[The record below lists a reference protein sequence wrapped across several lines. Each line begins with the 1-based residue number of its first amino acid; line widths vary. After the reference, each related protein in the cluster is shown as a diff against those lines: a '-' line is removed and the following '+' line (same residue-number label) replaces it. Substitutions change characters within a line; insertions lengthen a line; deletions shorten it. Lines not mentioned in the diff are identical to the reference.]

1 MLIARSSG
9 ASMNIQYISQPRVK
23 ELLLQLKWGDRFEE
37 EMREALE
44 AIRESELDFEQI
56 KRELTESG
64 LVLQLRGEGGNPYLA
79 LTDMGQA
86 IADLLHEIEFI
97 LTPR

>member
-1 MLIARSSG
+1 
-9 ASMNIQYISQPRVK
+9 MNIQYISQPRVK

-44 AIRESELDFEQI
+44 VIHESELDFEQI

-64 LVLQLRGEGGNPYLA
+64 LVLHLRGEGGNPYLA

>member
-1 MLIARSSG
+1 
-9 ASMNIQYISQPRVK
+9 MNIQYISQPRVK

-56 KRELTESG
+56 KRELTESE
-64 LVLQLRGEGGNPYLA
+64 LVLQLRGEEWNPYLA
-79 LTDMGQA
+79 LTDMG
-86 IADLLHEIEFI
+86 
-97 LTPR
+97 

>member
-1 MLIARSSG
+1 
-9 ASMNIQYISQPRVK
+9 
-23 ELLLQLKWGDRFEE
+23 LQLKWGDRFEE
-37 EMREALE
+37 ELREALE
-44 AIRESELDFEQI
+44 AIRESELDFELI
-56 KRELTESG
+56 KRELTEAG
-64 LVLQLRGEGGNPYLA
+64 LVLQLRGEGENPYLA

>member
-1 MLIARSSG
+1 MD
-9 ASMNIQYISQPRVK
+9 IQYISQPRVK
-23 ELLLQLKWGDRFEE
+23 ELLLHLKWGDRFEK

-44 AIRESELDFEQI
+44 VIRESKLDFEQI

-64 LVLQLRGEGGNPYLA
+64 LVLQLRGEGGNPYLM

-86 IADLLHEIEFI
+86 VADLLHEIEFI

>member
-1 MLIARSSG
+1 MD
-9 ASMNIQYISQPRVK
+9 IQYISQPRVK
-23 ELLLQLKWGDRFEE
+23 ELLLHLKWGDRFEE

-44 AIRESELDFEQI
+44 GIHESELDFEQI

-64 LVLQLRGEGGNPYLA
+64 LVLQLRGEGENPYLM

-86 IADLLHEIEFI
+86 VADLLYEIEFI

>member
-1 MLIARSSG
+1 
-9 ASMNIQYISQPRVK
+9 MNIQYISQPRVK

-37 EMREALE
+37 EMREELE
-44 AIRESELDFEQI
+44 AIRESELGFKQI
-56 KRELTESG
+56 RRELTESG

>member
-1 MLIARSSG
+1 
-9 ASMNIQYISQPRVK
+9 MNIQYISQPRVK

-37 EMREALE
+37 ELREAVE
-44 AIRESELDFEQI
+44 GIHDSELDFEQI

-97 LTPR
+97 LMPR

>member
-1 MLIARSSG
+1 MD
-9 ASMNIQYISQPRVK
+9 IQYISQPRVK
-23 ELLLQLKWGDRFEE
+23 ELLLHLKWGDRFEE
-37 EMREALE
+37 EMRKALE

-86 IADLLHEIEFI
+86 VADLLHEIEFI